1 MIISDNSILFR
12 GATELARKFSYFAEV
27 MEGYGP
33 PPLWQREQGFHT
45 LVHIILEQQVSLNS
59 AKAAYDKLEDAI
71 GKPEPAK
78 FLQLDDAELKRI
90 GFSRQKTSYCRGL
103 AETVSNGGIKLETLS
118 NLSDEDVRK
127 ALTAIKGIGP
137 WTANIYLL
145 MALGRP
151 DVWPAGDLALE
162 VGYQKLRGL
171 ATKPSA
177 KELAKISMQWK
188 PLRAIAARLIYHFYL
203 SS

>member
-1 MIISDNSILFR
+1 MISLDEHVLHT
-12 GATELARKFSYFAEV
+12 GAAELAKKFNYFGKV
-27 MEGYGP
+27 MDEYGP

-45 LVHIILEQQVSLNS
+45 LVHIILEQQVSLQS
-59 AKAAYDKLEDAI
+59 AKAAYDKLENAI
-71 GKPEPAK
+71 GKPEPTT
-78 FLQLDDAELKRI
+78 FLQLDDSELKQI

-103 AETVSNGGIKLETLS
+103 AETINNGEIKLDALS
-118 NLSDEDVRK
+118 QLSDDDVRK
-127 ALTAIKGIGP
+127 TLTALKGVGP

-162 VGYQKLRGL
+162 IGYQKLCGL
-171 ATKPSA
+171 TTRPSA
-177 KELAKISMQWK
+177 KELVKISSQWK
-188 PLRAIAARLIYHFYL
+188 PWRAIAARLIYHFYL

>member
-1 MIISDNSILFR
+1 MNVLNNTTLLK
-12 GATELARKFSYFAEV
+12 GATELAQKFAYFAEV
-27 MEGYGP
+27 MEEYGP

-45 LVHIILEQQVSLNS
+45 LVHIILEQQVSLKS
-59 AKAAYDKLEDAI
+59 AKAAYNKLENAI
-71 GKPEPAK
+71 GKPEPTK
-78 FLQLDDAELKRI
+78 FLQLRDAELKKI

-103 AETVSNGGIKLETLS
+103 AETLNNGGIKLETLTD
-118 NLSDEDVRK
+118 LSDEKVRK
-127 ALTAIKGIGP
+127 ELTAIKGIGP

-162 VGYQKLRGL
+162 IGYQKLRGL
-171 ATKPSA
+171 ANKPSA
-177 KELAKISMQWK
+177 KELAKISSQWK
-188 PLRAIAARLIYHFYL
+188 PLRAIAARFIYHYYL

>member
-1 MIISDNSILFR
+1 MNVLNNSTLLE
-12 GATELARKFSYFAEV
+12 GAAELGRKYAYFLKV
-27 MEGYGP
+27 MEEYGP

-45 LVHIILEQQVSLNS
+45 LVHIILEQQVSLKS
-59 AKAAYDKLEDAI
+59 AKAAYDKLENAI
-71 GKPEPAK
+71 GKPEPTK
-78 FLQLDDAELKRI
+78 FLQLGDAELKKI

-103 AETVSNGGIKLETLS
+103 AETVCNGEIKLETLA
-118 NLSDEDVRK
+118 NFSDEEVRK

-162 VGYQKLRGL
+162 IGYQKLCGL
-171 ATKPSA
+171 AAKPSA
-177 KELAKISMQWK
+177 KELATISMQWK